1 MKWRDEYATGV
12 QSIDEQHMMI
22 FKTADDFRSA
32 LDEGGGERVY
42 ATLLDFLDSYCEG
55 HFDFEEQCMEEHRCP
70 VAQKNKAAHLMF
82 LDTLRDYRQRYA
94 ASGYLATDAREL
106 VNTLDRWLD
115 KHICRIDV
123 HLRKCVKK

>member
-1 MKWRDEYATGV
+1 
-12 QSIDEQHMMI
+12 
-22 FKTADDFRSA
+22 
-32 LDEGGGERVY
+32 
-42 ATLLDFLDSYCEG
+42 
-55 HFDFEEQCMEEHRCP
+55 MEEYRCP

-94 ASGYLATDAREL
+94 VSGYLATDAREL

-115 KHICRIDV
+115 NHICRIDV